1 MIYGEVWKLMT
12 AAIIII
18 GTVAAV
24 VGISVAT
31 WSIIDTRK
39 RYFEEY
45 QKGKHRSED

>member
-1 MIYGEVWKLMT
+1 MN

-18 GTVAAV
+18 SSIAAI

-39 RYFEEY
+39 RY
-45 QKGKHRSED
+45 GKDYKNGKRGVDD